1 MVGNEAIKVD
11 ATGQMYTLTSGAAE
25 EVLLGK
31 HDEEAKNLLSDVT
44 KASRSQVISRAM
56 RTVARFIEVQ
66 GVRVLGD

>member
-1 MVGNEAIKVD
+1 VVGNEAIKVD